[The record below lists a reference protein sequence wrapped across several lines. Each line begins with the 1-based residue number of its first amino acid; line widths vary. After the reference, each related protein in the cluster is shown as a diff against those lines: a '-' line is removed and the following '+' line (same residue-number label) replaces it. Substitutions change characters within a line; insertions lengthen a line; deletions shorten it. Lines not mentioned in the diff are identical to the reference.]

1 MNDLISDDPAEEE
14 QSGGEVLELTLPEEQ
29 AGQRADKALAALSPE
44 LSRTRIQALIEE
56 AQVSINGDVLGSAS
70 RKLEAGDHVRIVMPA
85 PVPSV
90 PAAEN
95 IPLDIVYE
103 DEDLLV
109 INKAAGMVVH
119 PGAGNWSGTL
129 VNALLHHCAD
139 SLSGIGGVVR
149 PGIVHRLDKDTSG
162 LMIVAKNDKAHR
174 HLAAQLSDRSL
185 SRTYFA
191 VVLGVPMPIK
201 GVIDQPIG
209 RDKVSRL
216 KMSIRGTNLRDA
228 RTHYFVTERYGEA
241 CSLVQCQLETG
252 RTHQIRVHMQLLGYP
267 LVGDPLYGPQRTALS
282 SKLKKAGYETEII
295 EKICNFSRQ
304 ALHAAAIEFIHP
316 RTETALEFEI
326 EPPEDFCN
334 LLKMLEE

>member
-56 AQVSINGDVLGSAS
+56 GQVSINGDVLGSAS

>member
-56 AQVSINGDVLGSAS
+56 GQVSINGDALGSAS

-174 HLAAQLSDRSL
+174 HLAAQLSERSL

>member
-56 AQVSINGDVLGSAS
+56 GQVSINGDVLGSAS

-334 LLKMLEE
+334 LLKMLEK